1 MSDPG
6 LYTRLYVQLSDCAEL
21 LDRVIV
27 DLELKRSDDADQKQ
41 RERLAGLLRTLQ
53 HSPDSNFNTALL
65 VTILKSRTTTQ
76 HKSWAEIADAIT
88 QGNASTAVI
97 EQLEVLA
104 QALESERVDMHA
116 RIQGTHA

>member
-21 LDRVIV
+21 LDRVII
-27 DLELKRSDDADQKQ
+27 DLELKRSDADQKQ
-41 RERLAGLLRTLQ
+41 RDTLAGLLRTLQ

-65 VTILKSRTTTQ
+65 VTILKSQKTTQ
-76 HKSWAEIADAIT
+76 QKSWAEIADAIT
-88 QGNASTAVI
+88 QGNASAAVI
-97 EQLEVLA
+97 EQLELLA
-104 QALESERVDMHA
+104 RALESERADMHA